1 MTKKSKN
8 VTSGN
13 SKTKTNTISN
23 FFIKP
28 NNKNTKNDNDND
40 DDIIPISNKTKENKD
55 VIEKGFSSPFFNP
68 SRRNE
73 IPVGKATILRGSD
86 V

>member
-28 NNKNTKNDNDND
+28 NNKNTNNDDD
-40 DDIIPISNKTKENKD
+40 DDIIPISNKTKEKKD
-55 VIEKGFSSPFFNP
+55 VKKKGFSSPFFNP